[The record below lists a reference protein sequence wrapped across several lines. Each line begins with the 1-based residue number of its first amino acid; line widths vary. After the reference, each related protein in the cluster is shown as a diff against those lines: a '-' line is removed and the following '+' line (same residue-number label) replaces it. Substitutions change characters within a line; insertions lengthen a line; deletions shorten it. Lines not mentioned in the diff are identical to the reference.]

1 MFHHTGVRDIKFQRE
16 AILDGDSKYLLDL
29 CNGMALV
36 AYWEVNLMGASE
48 R

>member
-1 MFHHTGVRDIKFQRE
+1 MFYDTGVQDIKFQRE
-16 AILDGDSKYLLDL
+16 AILDGDLKYLLDL

-36 AYWEVNLMGASE
+36 AYWEVNSMGASD